1 MPKRKVRKRT
11 QRGGFKGKARKRTQ
25 RGGFLNRY
33 DFPYAGGNTINT
45 GLNTFKRIALVISQ
59 ARKEL
64 KRFAP
69 FILKRAIEQLHTTP
83 FCLLGKFA
91 RNNKVNSIL
100 RKWNTIKKR
109 TRKKKQVRKIKDRFG

>member
-1 MPKRKVRKRT
+1 MAKRKVRKRT

-100 RKWNTIKKR
+100 RKKTYKK
-109 TRKKKQVRKIKDRFG
+109 KKKQVRKIKGRFG